1 MSTIKPIL
9 IAEDDDVDIMTIK
22 RAFKKLG
29 VLNEL
34 IVTRNGEEILSY
46 LDNPD
51 NQMPC
56 IIILDINMPKM
67 NGHECL
73 KKLKQNFKYK
83 HTPIFMLSSSSEQY
97 DVDRSFNRGIA
108 GYILKEVE
116 FDSFIDSIKVLN
128 PHWTLQSS

>member
-1 MSTIKPIL
+1 MNDIKPIL

-22 RAFKKLG
+22 RAFKQLG

-34 IVTRNGEEILSY
+34 VIAGNGEEVISY
-46 LDNPD
+46 LENPET
-51 NQMPC
+51 QLPC

-73 KKLKQNFKYK
+73 KILKKNFLYK
-83 HTPIFMLSSSSEQY
+83 NTPVFILSSSSEQR
-97 DVDRSFNRGIA
+97 DVDSSFNRGIA

-116 FDSFIDSIKVLN
+116 YGDFIDSIKVLN
-128 PHWTLQSS
+128 PHWTLHTA